1 MLELSPVPLPLW
13 SPQEYHLWD
22 LCGDRRGSEARILA
36 ARGAIKTGLN
46 IFKPVRQKMWRRF
59 EELM

>member
-1 MLELSPVPLPLW
+1 MPELSPVILPLW

-36 ARGAIKTGLN
+36 ARRAIKKGLN
-46 IFKPVRQKMWRRF
+46 IFNP
-59 EELM
+59 